1 MDFIIATSIG
11 LGKLLLLVFAIV
23 VPLIIVLEIFR
34 EFNILDRFTN
44 FLFPLARIMG
54 FKKESIY
61 PLIAGILFGI
71 TYGGGV
77 LIGESSSGRID
88 ARQSFLVALFLGLCH
103 AMIEDTLLFVAQ
115 GANPLIIV
123 PFRFVLAFIIVFIAS
138 LFIKEGANGAKE
150 IRG

>member
-1 MDFIIATSIG
+1 MEFITTTSIG
-11 LGKLLLLVFAIV
+11 LGKLLFLVFAIV
-23 VPLIIVLEIFR
+23 VPLMIVLEIFR

-44 FLFPLARIMG
+44 FLLPVARLIG
-54 FKKESIY
+54 FQKESIY

-88 ARQSFLVALFLGLCH
+88 AKQSFLVALFLGLCH

-123 PFRFVLAFIIVFIAS
+123 PFRFILAFLVVLVASWIIGKGV
-138 LFIKEGANGAKE
+138 NGSKK